1 MATDG
6 AVIPMNNDNA
16 TTRLLLLSYIP
27 PLLVLALAHLLADAL
42 GVPFSSLTRDTA
54 AVAGLPF
61 VTGWISY
68 LGAVLLA
75 AAASIAL
82 FTAAHAGARG
92 YLAGLGLFSLAL
104 LGDDLF
110 MLHDGLLA
118 FMGIDETLV
127 MGAYAVILLLIL
139 GSNLDY
145 VRQTGRPLAMAL
157 AFFGL
162 SSVVDLWPDQVFGNH
177 RHLLEDGSKL
187 LGIAGWLGYIV
198 HICHLEI
205 SRGRASVSGSG

>member
-1 MATDG
+1 MHT
-6 AVIPMNNDNA
+6 DNA

-27 PLLVLALAHLLADAL
+27 PMLVLALAHLLADAL
-42 GVPFSSLTRDTA
+42 GVPFSTLTRDTA

-82 FTAAHAGARG
+82 FTAAHARVRS

-127 MGAYAVILLLIL
+127 MGAYAVILLVIL
-139 GSNLDY
+139 GSNLDH
-145 VRQTGRPLAMAL
+145 VRQASLPLAIAL
-157 AFFGL
+157 GFFGL
-162 SSVVDLWPDQVFGNH
+162 SSVVDLWPDQVSGNH

-198 HICHLEI
+198 YICHLEI
-205 SRGRASVSGSG
+205 SRGRAFVSGSG

>member
-1 MATDG
+1 
-6 AVIPMNNDNA
+6 MNTDNA

-42 GVPFSSLTRDTA
+42 GVPFSTLTRDTA

-68 LGAVLLA
+68 LGAVLMA
-75 AAASIAL
+75 AAASVAL
-82 FTAAHAGARG
+82 FTAAHARARA

-127 MGAYAVILLLIL
+127 MGAYAVILMLIL
-139 GSNLDY
+139 GSNLEH
-145 VRQTGRPLAMAL
+145 VRRASLPLAIAL

-205 SRGRASVSGSG
+205 SRGRASVG